1 MDSREHGQVVHGAGL
16 VPGDAAGECNLST
29 FIPEEKHQQVLG
41 TCIDVPEEPPS
52 FPMPL
57 QKVGIS
63 GKTVWVSLAD
73 NRGGHIPFTAR
84 IHVNLPGNMRGIHMS
99 RIEQAIS
106 SLHGKKFADLPA
118 YGKLLATHILE
129 AQNAQNIW
137 LQLSGRMPFIQQTP
151 VSKQYSIDSID
162 VSFSLAQRRD
172 RPPATENVQV
182 GAGVYHLTAC
192 PCTLSYNEA
201 LFNRFNDPWPQA
213 THSQRSRT
221 ELLVSLKND
230 VQLPGYDTLMGILD
244 SVLHVSQD
252 LLKRPDET
260 ELVLK
265 AHRHP
270 QFVEDTV
277 REVARAAAEKFQD
290 ALPAETRIQVNSLS
304 LESIHIHDVE
314 CCLDAELGEILA
326 TLQSTREEQNP

>member
-1 MDSREHGQVVHGAGL
+1 M
-16 VPGDAAGECNLST
+16 ST
-29 FIPEEKHQQVLG
+29 FIPEQKHQQVLG
-41 TCIDVPEEPPS
+41 TCVDVPEERPS

-63 GKTVWVSLAD
+63 GKTVWVSLAG
-73 NRGGHIPFTAR
+73 NRGGHIPFDAR
-84 IHVNLPGNMRGIHMS
+84 IHVSLPGSRRGIHMS
-99 RIEQAIS
+99 RMEQAIS
-106 SLHGKKFADLPA
+106 ALHDRQFTGLPV

-129 AQNAQNIW
+129 AQNARSIW
-137 LQLSGRMPFIQQTP
+137 LQLSGRMPFIQQAP

-162 VSFSLAQRRD
+162 VSFSVVLQNG
-172 RPPATENVQV
+172 RPPATENIQV

-221 ELLVSLKND
+221 ELLVTLKND
-230 VQLPGYDTLMGILD
+230 AELPGYHTLMGILD
-244 SVLHVSQD
+244 SALHVSQD

-290 ALPAETRIQVNSLS
+290 ILPPETRIQVNSLS

-314 CCLDAELGEILA
+314 SSLDAELGDILA
-326 TLQSTREEQNP
+326 TLQSTRQE

>member
-1 MDSREHGQVVHGAGL
+1 MVNCTGL
-16 VPGDAAGECNLST
+16 VSDDAEGKNNLST
-29 FIPEEKHQQVLG
+29 FIPEDKHRQVLE
-41 TCIDVPEEPPS
+41 TCIDVPEENPS

-73 NRGGHIPFTAR
+73 NRGGHIPFNAR
-84 IHVNLPGNMRGIHMS
+84 IHVNLPGNRRGIHMS

-106 SLHGKKFADLPA
+106 ALHDRQFTDLPA
-118 YGKLLATHILE
+118 YGKLLATHILK
-129 AQNAQNIW
+129 AQNAQSIS
-137 LQLSGRMPFIQQTP
+137 LELSGRMPLIQQAP
-151 VSKQYSIDSID
+151 VSKHYSVDSID
-162 VSFSLAQRRD
+162 VSFAVALGQD
-172 RPPATENVQV
+172 GPLATENIQV
-182 GAGVYHLTAC
+182 GAGLYHLTAC

-230 VQLPGYDTLMGILD
+230 EQLPGYRTLIDILD

-265 AHRHP
+265 AHRYP

-277 REVARAAAEKFQD
+277 REVARAAAERFQD
-290 ALPAETRIQVNSLS
+290 TLPHETRIRINSLS

-314 CCLDAELGEILA
+314 CCLDAELGTILA
-326 TLQSTREEQNP
+326 TLQSTKKEQNP